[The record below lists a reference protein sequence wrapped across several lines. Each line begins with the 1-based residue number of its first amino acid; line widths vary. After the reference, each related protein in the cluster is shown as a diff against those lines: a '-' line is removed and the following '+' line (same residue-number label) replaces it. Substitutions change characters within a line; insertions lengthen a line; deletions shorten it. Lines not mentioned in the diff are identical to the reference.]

1 MANST
6 KFSSLCCS
14 ICKSSAAP
22 SPDNRPP
29 PKTTSSI
36 PVIISNR
43 TAPESNNCRLET
55 SFVNVPYSP
64 PTAYAHP
71 NSTQRK
77 EWHGSEMYEVTRRTE
92 DMLSSIEKMMG
103 RDDGD
108 CAMSDT
114 YYCRSCLERSVVT
127 VAAISSAQSIVCI
140 TIVFN
145 NRNLSRL
152 YDSLE
157 LNRY

>member
-14 ICKSSAAP
+14 ICKSSAAT
-22 SPDNRPP
+22 SPANRPP
-29 PKTTSSI
+29 PKTT
-36 PVIISNR
+36 
-43 TAPESNNCRLET
+43 TAPESNNSRLET

-92 DMLSSIEKMMG
+92 DMLSAMEEMMG

-140 TIVFN
+140 TIVFD
-145 NRNLSRL
+145 NRNLS
-152 YDSLE
+152 
-157 LNRY
+157 

>member
-6 KFSSLCCS
+6 KFSSLSCS
-14 ICKSSAAP
+14 ICKSPAAP
-22 SPDNRPP
+22 SPAK
-29 PKTTSSI
+29 PKTTSSR
-36 PVIISNR
+36 PVKSNR

-92 DMLSSIEKMMG
+92 DMLSAMEEMMG

-127 VAAISSAQSIVCI
+127 AAITSAQSIVCI
-140 TIVFN
+140 TIVFD
-145 NRNLSRL
+145 NRNLS
-152 YDSLE
+152 
-157 LNRY
+157 